1 MMQPKPKN
9 EWYRFRAYLC
19 LGGLFLGFA
28 LLAGQLYSIQ
38 VHDHDRYVTLA
49 RRQQLTSEVIPA
61 RRGTI
66 YDRKFRKL
74 ALTREVESCFL
85 SPREVQDPA
94 GVASALA
101 RLLGV
106 DASALR
112 ERIEREPGRQFLWVK
127 RRLSDDEATQVE
139 ALGLRG
145 VHLQAEYKRVYPVGG
160 LASHIIGFTDIDGHG
175 LEGLEARYEQLLA
188 GKPGRRALYRDGRR
202 RCRDTG
208 TQSEEPAQ
216 NGYDL
221 VLTIDVAVQ
230 GIVEEELDRIMNEW
244 KPAGATIIVLDVPTG
259 DVLALGNRPT
269 FDANEPG
276 RVPAECRFDRAVG
289 FSFEPGSVFKPFVVS
304 GALEAG
310 TVDLEDELFCHQ
322 GFYQPRQG
330 QGLHD
335 HKAFGWLTVRNVVVQ
350 SSNIGMA
357 LIGESMGIPLLHQTV
372 RSFGFGERTGIE
384 LPGEVPGKV
393 FPQPSWRPVSLTRV
407 PMGHEVAVTPIQVVT
422 AMNTL
427 GNDGVLVEPRVVR
440 AVVDAE
446 HGLAQQPSRP
456 TGRRVIPSA
465 LAQTMVT
472 DVLANVVREGTGQRA
487 RLTSYEVAGKT
498 GTAQKLV
505 DGSYSHNKFV
515 SSFACLA
522 PVQKPRISAL
532 VVVDAPT
539 CGSSYYGGTVAA
551 PSAARVVEETLF
563 YLQVPPQP
571 VRAAQGTQ
579 RASSQ
584 EMGW

>member
-1 MMQPKPKN
+1 MMQPKPRN
-9 EWYRFRAYLC
+9 EWHRFRAYLC
-19 LGGLFLGFA
+19 LGGLLLGFV
-28 LLAGQLYSIQ
+28 LLGGQLYSIQ
-38 VHDHDRYVTLA
+38 VLDHERYVALA

-74 ALTREVESCFL
+74 ALTREVKSCFL
-85 SPREVQDPA
+85 SPREVEDPA
-94 GVASALA
+94 RVASALG
-101 RLLGV
+101 RLPGV
-106 DASALR
+106 EASTLR
-112 ERIEREPGRQFLWVK
+112 QRIESEPDRQFLWVK
-127 RRLSDDEATQVE
+127 RQLSDEEATQVE

-145 VHLQAEYKRVYPVGG
+145 VHLQVEYKRAYPAAEV
-160 LASHIIGFTDIDGHG
+160 ASHVLGFTDIDGHG
-175 LEGLEARYEQLLA
+175 LEGLEARYDEVLT

-208 TQSEEPAQ
+208 TPNEEPAQ

-221 VLTIDVAVQ
+221 VLTLDVAVQ
-230 GIVEEELDRIMNEW
+230 GIVEEELDRIVNEW

-289 FSFEPGSVFKPFVVS
+289 FSFEPGSVFKPFVAS

-310 TVDLEDELFCHQ
+310 AANLDDELFCHE
-322 GFYQPRQG
+322 GYYQPRQG
-330 QGLHD
+330 QPLHD
-335 HKAFGWLTVRNVVVQ
+335 HKAFGWLTVRQVVVQ

-357 LIGESMGIPLLHQTV
+357 LIGESMGIPLLHRTV
-372 RSFGFGERTGIE
+372 RNFGFGERTGIE

-393 FPQPSWRPVSLTRV
+393 FPLLHWRPISLTRV
-407 PMGHEVAVTPIQVVT
+407 PMGHEVSVTPIQVVT
-422 AMNTL
+422 AMNAL
-427 GNDGVLVEPRVVR
+427 ANDGVLVEPRVVR

-446 HGLAQQPSRP
+446 QDLAQEPPRP

-465 LAQTMVT
+465 LAKTMVM
-472 DVLANVVREGTGQRA
+472 DVLADVVREGTGQRA
-487 RLTSYEVAGKT
+487 QLTSYEVAGKT

-505 DGSYSHNKFV
+505 DGHYSHNQFV
-515 SSFACLA
+515 SSFACVA
-522 PVQKPRISAL
+522 PAQKPRISVL
-532 VVVDAPT
+532 VVVDGPT
-539 CGSSYYGGTVAA
+539 CGPSYYGGTVAA

-571 VRAAQGTQ
+571 LRGARGTQ
-579 RASSQ
+579 RASAQ